1 MIIRSPEPEVKILVD
16 RDHIKTSFEEWA
28 RPGHFSRTIAKGP
41 ETTTWI
47 WNLHADAHDF
57 DSHTSD
63 LEEISR
69 KVFSAHFG
77 QLSIIFL
84 WLSGMYFHGARFSNY
99 EAWLSDPTHIGPS
112 AQVVWPI
119 VGQEILNGDVGGG
132 FRGIQITSGFFQLWR
147 ASGITSE
154 LQLYCTAIG
163 ALIFAAL
170 MLFAGWFH
178 YHKAAPKLAWFQ
190 DVESMLNHHLAGLLG
205 LGSLSW
211 AGHQV
216 HVSLPI
222 NQFLNAGVD
231 PKEIP
236 LPHEF
241 ILNRDLLAQLYPS
254 FAEGATPFF
263 TLNWSKYADFLTF
276 RGGLDPVT
284 GGLWL
289 TDTAHHHL
297 AIAILFL
304 IAGHMYRTN
313 WGIGHGLKD
322 ILEAHKGPFTGQGH
336 KGLYEILTTSWHA
349 QLSLN
354 LAMLGSLTIVVA
366 HHMYAMPP
374 YPYLATDY
382 GTQLSLFTHHM
393 WIGGFLI
400 VGAAA
405 HAAIFMRFRASSRYV
420 FRYRYPITTVF
431 AQWIQNTHALAPG
444 ATAPGATASTSLTW
458 GGGDLVA
465 VGGKVALLPIPLGTA
480 DFLVHHIHAFT
491 IHVTVLILLK
501 GVLFARSS
509 RLIPDKANLGFR
521 FPCDGPG
528 RGGTCQVSAWDHVF
542 LGLFWMY
549 NAISVVI
556 FHFSWKMQ
564 SDVWGSISDQG
575 VVTHITGGNFA
586 QSSITINGWL
596 RDFLWAQ
603 ASQED
608 LKGIMALR
616 FPRFSQGLAQDPT
629 TRRIWFGIATAHD
642 FESHDD
648 ITEERLYQNI
658 FASHFGQLA
667 IIFLWTSGNL
677 FHVAWQGNFESWVQD
692 PLHVRPIAHAIWD
705 PHFGQPAVEAFTR
718 GGALGPVNIAYSGV
732 YQWWYTIGL
741 RTNEDLYT
749 GALFLLF
756 ISAISLIAGWLHLQ
770 PKWKPSVSWFKNAES
785 RLNHHLSGLFGV
797 SSLAWTGHLV
807 HVAIPA
813 SRGGQWNVYAQNP
826 DSSSHLFGTSQG
838 AGTAILTLLGGF
850 HPQTQSLWLTDM
862 AHHHLAIAFLFL
874 IAGHMYRTNFGIGH
888 SMKDLL
894 DAHIPP
900 GGRLGRGHK
909 GLYDT
914 INNSIHF
921 QLGLALASLGVIT
934 SLVAQHMYSLPAYAF
949 IAQDFTTQAALYTHH
964 QYIAGFI
971 MTGAFAH
978 GAIFFI
984 RDYNPEQNEDNV
996 LARML
1001 EHKEAIISHLSW
1013 ASLFLGFHT
1022 LGLYVHNDVMLAFG
1036 TPEKQIL
1043 IEPIFAQW
1051 IQSAHGKTSYG
1062 FDILLS
1068 STNGPAFNAG
1078 RSIWLP
1084 GWLNAINE
1092 NSNSLFLTIGPGDFL
1107 VHHAIALGLHTTTL
1121 ILVKGAL
1128 DARGSKLMPDK
1139 KDFGY
1144 SFPCDGPGRGGTC
1157 DISAWDAFYLAVFW
1171 MLNTIGWVTFYWH
1184 WKHITL
1190 WQGNVSQFN
1199 ESSTYL
1205 MGWLRDYLWLNSS
1218 QLINGYNP
1226 FGMNSLSVWA
1236 WMFLFGHLVWAT
1248 GFMFLISWRGY
1259 WQELI
1264 ETLAWAH
1271 ERTPLANLIRWR
1283 DKPVALSIVQARLVG
1298 LAHFSVGYIF
1308 TYAAFLIASTSGKF
1322 G

>member
-47 WNLHADAHDF
+47 WNLHADAHDL

-132 FRGIQITSGFFQLWR
+132 FRGIQITSGFFQIWR

-216 HVSLPI
+216 H
-222 NQFLNAGVD
+222 
-231 PKEIP
+231 
-236 LPHEF
+236 
-241 ILNRDLLAQLYPS
+241 
-254 FAEGATPFF
+254 GATPFF

-400 VGAAA
+400 VGVAA
-405 HAAIFMRFRASSRYV
+405 HAAIFMVRDYDPTTRYNDLLDRV
-420 FRYRYPITTVF
+420 LRHRDAIISHLNWACIFLGFHSFGLYIHNDTMSALGRPQDMFSDTAIQLQPVF

-444 ATAPGATASTSLTW
+444 ATTPGATASTSLTW

-480 DFLVHHIHAFT
+480 DFLVHHTHAFT

-509 RLIPDKANLGFR
+509 RLIPDKANIGFR

-528 RGGTCQVSAWDHVF
+528 RGGGGD
-542 LGLFWMY
+542 
-549 NAISVVI
+549 ISSI
-556 FHFSWKMQ
+556 SFGPCLLRTILD

-603 ASQED
+603 ASQVIQSYGSS
-608 LKGIMALR
+608 L
-616 FPRFSQGLAQDPT
+616 S
-629 TRRIWFGIATAHD
+629 
-642 FESHDD
+642 
-648 ITEERLYQNI
+648 
-658 FASHFGQLA
+658 
-667 IIFLWTSGNL
+667 
-677 FHVAWQGNFESWVQD
+677 
-692 PLHVRPIAHAIWD
+692 
-705 PHFGQPAVEAFTR
+705 
-718 GGALGPVNIAYSGV
+718 AY
-732 YQWWYTIGL
+732 
-741 RTNEDLYT
+741 
-749 GALFLLF
+749 
-756 ISAISLIAGWLHLQ
+756 
-770 PKWKPSVSWFKNAES
+770 
-785 RLNHHLSGLFGV
+785 GLF
-797 SSLAWTGHLV
+797 
-807 HVAIPA
+807 
-813 SRGGQWNVYAQNP
+813 
-826 DSSSHLFGTSQG
+826 
-838 AGTAILTLLGGF
+838 
-850 HPQTQSLWLTDM
+850 
-862 AHHHLAIAFLFL
+862 
-874 IAGHMYRTNFGIGH
+874 
-888 SMKDLL
+888 
-894 DAHIPP
+894 
-900 GGRLGRGHK
+900 
-909 GLYDT
+909 
-914 INNSIHF
+914 
-921 QLGLALASLGVIT
+921 
-934 SLVAQHMYSLPAYAF
+934 
-949 IAQDFTTQAALYTHH
+949 
-964 QYIAGFI
+964 
-971 MTGAFAH
+971 
-978 GAIFFI
+978 
-984 RDYNPEQNEDNV
+984 
-996 LARML
+996 
-1001 EHKEAIISHLSW
+1001 
-1013 ASLFLGFHT
+1013 FLG
-1022 LGLYVHNDVMLAFG
+1022 
-1036 TPEKQIL
+1036 
-1043 IEPIFAQW
+1043 
-1051 IQSAHGKTSYG
+1051 AH
-1062 FDILLS
+1062 F
-1068 STNGPAFNAG
+1068 
-1078 RSIWLP
+1078 
-1084 GWLNAINE
+1084 
-1092 NSNSLFLTIGPGDFL
+1092 
-1107 VHHAIALGLHTTTL
+1107 
-1121 ILVKGAL
+1121 
-1128 DARGSKLMPDK
+1128 
-1139 KDFGY
+1139 
-1144 SFPCDGPGRGGTC
+1144 
-1157 DISAWDAFYLAVFW
+1157 
-1171 MLNTIGWVTFYWH
+1171 
-1184 WKHITL
+1184 
-1190 WQGNVSQFN
+1190 
-1199 ESSTYL
+1199 
-1205 MGWLRDYLWLNSS
+1205 
-1218 QLINGYNP
+1218 
-1226 FGMNSLSVWA
+1226 VWA
-1236 WMFLFGHLVWAT
+1236 FSLMFLFSG
-1248 GFMFLISWRGY
+1248 RGY

-1264 ETLAWAH
+1264 ESIVWAH
-1271 ERTPLANLIRWR
+1271 NKLKVAPATQPR
-1283 DKPVALSIVQARLVG
+1283 ALSIVQGRAVGVTHYLLGGIATTWAFFLARIIAVG
-1298 LAHFSVGYIF
+1298 
-1308 TYAAFLIASTSGKF
+1308 
-1322 G
+1322 

>member
-1 MIIRSPEPEVKILVD
+1 
-16 RDHIKTSFEEWA
+16 
-28 RPGHFSRTIAKGP
+28 
-41 ETTTWI
+41 
-47 WNLHADAHDF
+47 
-57 DSHTSD
+57 
-63 LEEISR
+63 
-69 KVFSAHFG
+69 
-77 QLSIIFL
+77 
-84 WLSGMYFHGARFSNY
+84 
-99 EAWLSDPTHIGPS
+99 
-112 AQVVWPI
+112 
-119 VGQEILNGDVGGG
+119 
-132 FRGIQITSGFFQLWR
+132 
-147 ASGITSE
+147 
-154 LQLYCTAIG
+154 
-163 ALIFAAL
+163 
-170 MLFAGWFH
+170 
-178 YHKAAPKLAWFQ
+178 
-190 DVESMLNHHLAGLLG
+190 MLNHHLAGLLG

-263 TLNWSKYADFLTF
+263 TLNWSKYSEFLTF

-289 TDTAHHHL
+289 TDIAHHHL

-313 WGIGHGLKD
+313 WGIGHGIKD
-322 ILEAHKGPFTGQGH
+322 ILESHKGPFTGQGH

-366 HHMYAMPP
+366 HHMYSMPP

-405 HAAIFMRFRASSRYV
+405 HAAIFMVRDYDPTTRYNDLLDRV
-420 FRYRYPITTVF
+420 LRHRDAIISHLNWVCIFLGFHSFGLYIHNDTMSALGRPQDMFSDTAIQLQPVF
-431 AQWIQNTHALAPG
+431 AQWIQNTHALAPS

-458 GGGDLVA
+458 GG
-465 VGGKVALLPIPLGTA
+465 
-480 DFLVHHIHAFT
+480 
-491 IHVTVLILLK
+491 
-501 GVLFARSS
+501 
-509 RLIPDKANLGFR
+509 
-521 FPCDGPG
+521 
-528 RGGTCQVSAWDHVF
+528 
-542 LGLFWMY
+542 
-549 NAISVVI
+549 
-556 FHFSWKMQ
+556 
-564 SDVWGSISDQG
+564 
-575 VVTHITGGNFA
+575 
-586 QSSITINGWL
+586 
-596 RDFLWAQ
+596 
-603 ASQED
+603 
-608 LKGIMALR
+608 
-616 FPRFSQGLAQDPT
+616 
-629 TRRIWFGIATAHD
+629 
-642 FESHDD
+642 
-648 ITEERLYQNI
+648 
-658 FASHFGQLA
+658 
-667 IIFLWTSGNL
+667 
-677 FHVAWQGNFESWVQD
+677 
-692 PLHVRPIAHAIWD
+692 
-705 PHFGQPAVEAFTR
+705 
-718 GGALGPVNIAYSGV
+718 
-732 YQWWYTIGL
+732 
-741 RTNEDLYT
+741 
-749 GALFLLF
+749 
-756 ISAISLIAGWLHLQ
+756 
-770 PKWKPSVSWFKNAES
+770 
-785 RLNHHLSGLFGV
+785 
-797 SSLAWTGHLV
+797 
-807 HVAIPA
+807 
-813 SRGGQWNVYAQNP
+813 
-826 DSSSHLFGTSQG
+826 
-838 AGTAILTLLGGF
+838 
-850 HPQTQSLWLTDM
+850 
-862 AHHHLAIAFLFL
+862 
-874 IAGHMYRTNFGIGH
+874 
-888 SMKDLL
+888 
-894 DAHIPP
+894 
-900 GGRLGRGHK
+900 
-909 GLYDT
+909 
-914 INNSIHF
+914 
-921 QLGLALASLGVIT
+921 
-934 SLVAQHMYSLPAYAF
+934 
-949 IAQDFTTQAALYTHH
+949 
-964 QYIAGFI
+964 
-971 MTGAFAH
+971 
-978 GAIFFI
+978 
-984 RDYNPEQNEDNV
+984 
-996 LARML
+996 
-1001 EHKEAIISHLSW
+1001 
-1013 ASLFLGFHT
+1013 
-1022 LGLYVHNDVMLAFG
+1022 
-1036 TPEKQIL
+1036 
-1043 IEPIFAQW
+1043 
-1051 IQSAHGKTSYG
+1051 
-1062 FDILLS
+1062 
-1068 STNGPAFNAG
+1068 

-1092 NSNSLFLTIGPGDFL
+1092 TSNSLFLTIGPGDFL

-1298 LAHFSVGYIF
+1298 LTHFSVGYIF